1 MSKLTTVHTENGDQ
15 DIEELPDN
23 ELVEASVMSSISA
36 DDISDIRSLM
46 SRIGTTQFSSDSS
59 GELADDLEEVLF
71 EMRQLLSVWEETIQR
86 SDAVFLSEGSC
97 ITLDRFV
104 GIVREAASAIETF
117 TLLSSDEKVLSKLS
131 NLGGQAVNVVE
142 VGVPVLVHKSFV
154 FELAVDHSAEAM
166 LD

>member
-15 DIEELPDN
+15 DIGELPDT

-36 DDISDIRSLM
+36 DDVSDIRSLM
-46 SRIGTTQFSSDSS
+46 SRIGTTQFSSSFS
-59 GELADDLEEVLF
+59 GQLADDLEEVLF

-104 GIVREAASAIETF
+104 EIVREAASAIDTF

-131 NLGGQAVNVVE
+131 NLSGQAANVVE
-142 VGVPVLVHKSFV
+142 VGVPVLVHTSFV
-154 FELAVDHSAEAM
+154 FEPAVDHST
-166 LD
+166 D